1 MKSGQLKQI
10 LLTARIFSFASE
22 QSRHIHQGS
31 FRIKGIGHF
40 SLLGKNIKSGS
51 SGSISFQIQLLFKE
65 SFPQEVVFFL
75 RANLA
80 AFRFK

>member
-22 QSRHIHQGS
+22 PRHIHQGS

-51 SGSISFQIQLLFKE
+51 SGSIAFQIQFLFKE
-65 SFPQEVVFFL
+65 CFPQPVVFFL